1 MLQGVESEIR
11 RIPWAE
17 RLRSISYRSCKR
29 FAESSIAV
37 EEHLSLVRGV
47 TENVRTVTPAFAAI
61 SAAVVYST
69 RGSAAYAVYRE
80 DQWQRRSKH
89 TGLES

>member
-1 MLQGVESEIR
+1 VLKAKYGVSHGLSASGAFR
-11 RIPWAE
+11 TAVA
-17 RLRSISYRSCKR
+17 SASN
-29 FAESSIAV
+29 ESSIAV

-47 TENVRTVTPAFAAI
+47 AENVRTVTPAFAAI

-89 TGLES
+89 TELES